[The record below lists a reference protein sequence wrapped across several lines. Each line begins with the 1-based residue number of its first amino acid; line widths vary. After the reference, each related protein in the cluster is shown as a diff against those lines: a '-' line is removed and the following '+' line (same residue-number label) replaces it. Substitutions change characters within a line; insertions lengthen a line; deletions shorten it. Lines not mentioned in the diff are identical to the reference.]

1 MEWEERWRREKER
14 RKRMIEE
21 GGEKFEEENRKLKWI
36 MSYNDNRI
44 GMKKEA
50 AKENEG
56 DDVEED
62 ELQRYHRQ
70 SYPSEIFQTLE
81 EMKMEDILTD
91 LILSTEDGLSLH
103 VHSLVMAA
111 VSSVIQ
117 QKLQERDGDEK
128 EISLRLGPDVIGS
141 GLAAVVEFAYTGAI
155 TSLNKDNMMQIQT
168 AAVSLGAPR
177 VLELIKVEEDGGKK
191 EEKLKKISAEEQIKV
206 SLQSMQN
213 LWAKRM
219 GCDVELLAE
228 KTVFHAHRVL
238 LAASSDYFRGMFTS
252 GMKESQQES
261 VSLLLVGAAELE
273 TLLHCAYSG
282 ALELGWGCVFE
293 LACTSL
299 QFQFQPAISLCL
311 KFLEQEMDV
320 HNCLDVA
327 SFAEAYGMADLMEL
341 AEDFV
346 LRHFQEISATPKF
359 QDLPAEKLLQFLRC
373 DALSIPSELAV
384 FRAVVTWVEADPTER
399 LSQAEE
405 LMRAV
410 RFPFMTFREFRE
422 VRAVNLSMECSG
434 EVEVELYKSALKE
447 FGFGISDC
455 VAQKRIRHPKDAL
468 VLVGG
473 DELNP
478 DMGHRLPSK
487 QLWFANSLR
496 SGTGLVKEI
505 EWRLLGEMPD
515 QPRFRHGVGVL
526 DGQLYVAGGCY
537 FYAKTDTM
545 KSVYRYDPERDHW
558 TRLSDLHELRSNFT
572 LVVSGDGLYAV
583 GGDKDINTNLDSV
596 EKYSP
601 ETDSWSFCH
610 PLDQALSGHAV
621 TVWGGEIFISGGF
634 NCKYECLV
642 SMFLYHPERGT
653 TYLAEMT
660 HDRAQHCME
669 SLKNRF
675 YVAGGVCNLRKY
687 YTDQL
692 VCEIYNPV
700 RDIWTVFTPLPI
712 PHVGAASA
720 VLEERLY
727 ILGGY
732 CQEDYSEA
740 RLTHRYD
747 PVTQRWESMGKIPGP
762 VTDIRACLLHLPD
775 QIRK

>member
-14 RKRMIEE
+14 RKRMIDE
-21 GGEKFEEENRKLKWI
+21 GGEKVEEEKRRLKWI
-36 MSYNDNRI
+36 MSYNDSRI

-50 AKENEG
+50 VKENEG

-70 SYPSEIFQTLE
+70 SYPGEIYQTLE
-81 EMKMEDILTD
+81 EMKMENVLTD
-91 LILSTEDGLSLH
+91 MNLSTEDGLSLH

-111 VSSVIQ
+111 VSSFIQ

-128 EISLRLGPDVIGS
+128 EISLRLGPEVIGS

-155 TSLNKDNMMQIQT
+155 INLSKDNMTQIQT

-177 VLELIKVEEDGGKK
+177 VLELVKVKEDGGNKK
-191 EEKLKKISAEEQIKV
+191 EELKKISVEEQMKV
-206 SLQSMQN
+206 GLQSMQD
-213 LWAKRM
+213 LWAKRV
-219 GCDVELLAE
+219 GCDVELVAE
-228 KTVFHAHRVL
+228 GTVFHAHRVL

-261 VSLLLVGAAELE
+261 VPLLLIGAAELE
-273 TLLHCAYSG
+273 ALLHCAYSG
-282 ALELGWGCVFE
+282 ALLLGWGCVFE

-346 LRHFQEISATPKF
+346 LRRFQEISATPKF

-399 LSQAEE
+399 LPQAEE

-455 VAQKRIRHPKDAL
+455 VAQRRIRHPKDAL

-473 DELNP
+473 DELHP
-478 DMGHRLPSK
+478 DMGNRIPSR

-496 SGTGLVKEI
+496 SGTGIVKEI

-558 TRLSDLHELRSNFT
+558 KRLSDLHELRSNFT
-572 LVVSGDGLYAV
+572 LVVSGDGLFAI

-610 PLDQALSGHAV
+610 PLDQALSGHAA

-634 NCKYECLV
+634 NCKYVCLV

-700 RDIWTVFTPLPI
+700 RDIWMVFTPLPI

-732 CQEDYSEA
+732 CQEDYSES

-747 PVTQRWESMGKIPGP
+747 TVTQRWESMGKMPGP

>member
-1 MEWEERWRREKER
+1 MDPK
-14 RKRMIEE
+14 
-21 GGEKFEEENRKLKWI
+21 KLKWI
-36 MSYNDNRI
+36 MSYNDRRI
-44 GMKKEA
+44 GMKEGAVKET
-50 AKENEG
+50 EG
-56 DDVEED
+56 NNMEED
-62 ELQRYHRQ
+62 EPLHRYHRQ

-81 EMKMEDILTD
+81 EMKMESILTD

-117 QKLQERDGDEK
+117 QKLRERDGDEK
-128 EISLRLGPDVIGS
+128 EILLRLGPEVNGS
-141 GLAAVVEFAYTGAI
+141 GLAAVVELAYTGVI
-155 TSLNKDNMMQIQT
+155 TSLNKDNITQIQT
-168 AAVSLGAPR
+168 AAVSLGAQR
-177 VLELIKVEEDGGKK
+177 VMEL
-191 EEKLKKISAEEQIKV
+191 
-206 SLQSMQN
+206 
-213 LWAKRM
+213 
-219 GCDVELLAE
+219 
-228 KTVFHAHRVL
+228 
-238 LAASSDYFRGMFTS
+238 
-252 GMKESQQES
+252 
-261 VSLLLVGAAELE
+261 
-273 TLLHCAYSG
+273 
-282 ALELGWGCVFE
+282 
-293 LACTSL
+293 
-299 QFQFQPAISLCL
+299 
-311 KFLEQEMDV
+311 FLEQEMDI

-327 SFAEAYGMADLMEL
+327 SFAEAYGMADLLEL

-346 LRHFQEISATPKF
+346 LRRFQEISATPKF

-373 DALSIPSELAV
+373 DALSTPSELAV

-399 LSQAEE
+399 LPQAEE

-447 FGFGISDC
+447 FGFGISDR
-455 VAQKRIRHPKDAL
+455 VVRQRVRHPKDAL

-473 DELNP
+473 DELQP
-478 DMGHRLPSK
+478 DMGQRLPSK

-515 QPRFRHGVGVL
+515 QARFRHGVGVL
-526 DGQLYVAGGCY
+526 DGQLYVAGGCH
-537 FYAKTDTM
+537 FYAKSDTM
-545 KSVYRYDPERDHW
+545 KSVYRYDPEKNHW
-558 TRLSDLHELRSNFT
+558 KRLADLHELRSNFM
-572 LVVSGDGLYAV
+572 LVVSGDSLYAV

-601 ETDSWSFCH
+601 ETDTWSFCH
-610 PLDQALSGHAV
+610 PLDQALSGHAA

-669 SLKNRF
+669 SLNNRF

-692 VCEIYNPV
+692 VCEMYNPV
-700 RDIWTVFTPLPI
+700 SDIWTVFTPLPI

-720 VLEERLY
+720 ILEERLY

-732 CQEDYSEA
+732 CQEDYNNVNIDEA
-740 RLTHRYD
+740 DMYIQSIKST
-747 PVTQRWESMGKIPGP
+747 PAN
-762 VTDIRACLLHLPD
+762 VTDKEHILTVDQLLWPNG
-775 QIRK
+775 